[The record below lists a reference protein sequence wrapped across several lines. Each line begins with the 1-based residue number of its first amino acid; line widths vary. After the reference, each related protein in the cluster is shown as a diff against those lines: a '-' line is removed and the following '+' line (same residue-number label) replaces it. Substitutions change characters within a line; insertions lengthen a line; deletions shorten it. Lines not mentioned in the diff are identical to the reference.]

1 MKNFLK
7 KNKIV
12 FAAICYAFALG
23 GGIVTVAFLMS
34 RTQPVQAQGGFVSIG
49 TYSQQVIVNAVT
61 LGATHVT
68 PVTGTSPTG
77 NGGSL
82 VAIGNSGQS
91 SHWLMYCVTAG
102 TLTLQL
108 EGSGDSNTWT
118 QISEQG
124 QLTAAGCGVLEAA
137 GYYNYIRVNILAMNA
152 SAGVANAWY
161 SATGNAIPGSG
172 ITAGGKTPQPVTF
185 NPSFSFANTNLKST
199 GQNIGAS
206 VTSVF
211 SLNAY
216 NPNASPVFVVLTPAL
231 VSPVS
236 STTLVY
242 GIPASGSRDIVFP
255 KGIEMTGNST
265 VACATSVTGVGDPAT
280 GCVVSLSLTP
290 LGSVASSVSN
300 LGVATATSA
309 TVPR

>member
-68 PVTGTSPTG
+68 PVSGTSPA
-77 NGGSL
+77 GGGTL

-124 QLTAAGCGVLEAA
+124 QLSAAGCGVLEAA
-137 GYYNYIRVNILAMNA
+137 GYYNYIRVDILAMNA
-152 SAGVANAWY
+152 AGGVANAWY
-161 SATGNAIPGSG
+161 SATGNAIPGGG
-172 ITAGGKTPQPVTF
+172 ILAAGKSSQPVTF
-185 NPSFSFANTNLKST
+185 VPGLTFSNANLKST
-199 GQNIGAS
+199 VANIS
-206 VTSVF
+206 VTPISITEMSV
-211 SLNAY
+211 S
-216 NPNASPVFVVLTPAL
+216 NPNASPVFLIVNGTTP
-231 VSPVS
+231 
-236 STTLVY
+236 STSMTYHV
-242 GIPASGSRDIVFP
+242 AANASRDVPFP
-255 KGIEMTGNST
+255 VGVQT
-265 VACATSVTGVGDPAT
+265 VGTSSVGCATAVGGAGDPAT
-280 GCVVSLSLTP
+280 GCVVNVVYKNVT
-290 LGSVASSVSN
+290 SVNSSVS
-300 LGVATATSA
+300 ATGTAQASSS